1 MHEILAITGITGKSG
16 QAFAY
21 HLEKHQD
28 VIRQMFPGGVR
39 LLLHHERERD
49 SEILTCFDVERCY
62 GDLEDELFL
71 SEALLG
77 VDTIVHIAGIHWSRQ
92 LTTAAAGNFVRRMI
106 MVHTTGIYSKYKEAG
121 EEYRNIDDFVYMM
134 SKSKNILLTILRP
147 TMIYGTI
154 SDRNVARF
162 IRLVDRFPVVPV
174 VNNAMYELQ
183 PVHFMDLG
191 KAYLDVLLSEEI
203 TGGHDYILSG
213 GEEILLRDMLI
224 EMGAYLS
231 KKMRFFNVPF
241 PIAYAG
247 AWMIY
252 LLSGT
257 KADYREKVQRLCEPR
272 VYPHEEASRDFGYN
286 PRKFRSAIGDEV
298 REYLEATGRV

>member
-21 HLEKHQD
+21 YLEKHQD

-134 SKSKNILLTILRP
+134 CIIEVSFNCRDGFRDRTVTALFLQTFQAGKNAHSEDGLFFL
-147 TMIYGTI
+147 YG
-154 SDRNVARF
+154 
-162 IRLVDRFPVVPV
+162 
-174 VNNAMYELQ
+174 
-183 PVHFMDLG
+183 
-191 KAYLDVLLSEEI
+191 LDVL
-203 TGGHDYILSG
+203 
-213 GEEILLRDMLI
+213 ILLFLFDM
-224 EMGAYLS
+224 
-231 KKMRFFNVPF
+231 KCFF
-241 PIAYAG
+241 
-247 AWMIY
+247 
-252 LLSGT
+252 GT
-257 KADYREKVQRLCEPR
+257 FFKVAKAEGVSEGGP
-272 VYPHEEASRDFGYN
+272 SR
-286 PRKFRSAIGDEV
+286 K
-298 REYLEATGRV
+298 